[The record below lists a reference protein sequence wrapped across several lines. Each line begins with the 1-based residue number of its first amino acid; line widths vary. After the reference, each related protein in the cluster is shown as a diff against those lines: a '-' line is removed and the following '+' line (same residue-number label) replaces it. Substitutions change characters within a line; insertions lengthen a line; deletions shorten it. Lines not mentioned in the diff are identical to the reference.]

1 MKKVKA
7 LLSLALVGSMLLP
20 YSTAF
25 AAEVTTPGGSADS
38 EVTLT
43 VGDTAPKIFS
53 VTVPSEIPINI
64 TKDGEIQVAKNLNIR
79 NDSSDAVEVTAIKV
93 TGKNDWS
100 VVDYSDDFVSKP
112 DNSKVL
118 ALSFRGDATDSSG
131 NITLTPENWA
141 IAASQELDIRAEAKL
156 SRQTNS
162 SSKSN
167 IATVNW
173 SFNWADATT
182 EPGPPDTSSI
192 NHNWD
197 PSTIMVIGSAKDVV
211 FDWSS
216 TMDVNNISTVESSN
230 PDVATIE
237 LSPVQMFSEGTGT
250 YTVTGK
256 AVGKT
261 TIRATLTSGEST
273 SFEVTVNDVR
283 PGTGGDGDDIEITI
297 PGEDLNPGDKIDPDI
312 EIEIPVTTPDGD
324 GTITVKP
331 EVPDTEL
338 KPGNNEIPAE
348 VDINGIKITIII
360 KVTVSGGTSN
370 PSDGLH
376 QSIEE
381 AQAMG
386 FTFSSYG
393 DGLQIDSFENK
404 QFREEINVP
413 EQIGDFEVL
422 KIGDRVFKGQTNL
435 TEITLPSTITAIG
448 ESAFYRCSGLKS
460 LTLPESIVSIG
471 QNAFTNAGDTESTIT
486 VRCNTLGFSGGYGT
500 ADKGTFYDSGFS
512 NIVLENNITEI
523 KSSAFVSSDV
533 VSIVIPESV
542 ESIGSSAFEGCRK
555 LTSIELG
562 SNITSLGYSVFE
574 ECTSLQSVKLNANI
588 TSIPGS
594 TFYKCSSLSNV
605 EIGSPITEIGE
616 SAFRDCTSLTK
627 FDVPSGVTTIGLR
640 AFAMDVNLTDVTLPS
655 SLTKIDREAFSNCY
669 GIADLT
675 VPSNV
680 TTIYNNAFQYVKH
693 VTYSGSA
700 SGSPWGAKSVN

>member
-1 MKKVKA
+1 M
-7 LLSLALVGSMLLP
+7 
-20 YSTAF
+20 
-25 AAEVTTPGGSADS
+25 
-38 EVTLT
+38 
-43 VGDTAPKIFS
+43 
-53 VTVPSEIPINI
+53 I
-64 TKDGEIQVAKNLNIR
+64 TQM
-79 NDSSDAVEVTAIKV
+79 
-93 TGKNDWS
+93 
-100 VVDYSDDFVSKP
+100 YDFVSTP

-173 SFNWADATT
+173 SFNWADAAT
-182 EPGPPDTSSI
+182 EPEPPDTSSI

-237 LSPVQMFSEGTGT
+237 LSPAQILSEGTGT

-273 SFEVTVNDVR
+273 SFEVTVNAVR
-283 PGTGGDGDDIEITI
+283 PGTGGDGNDIEITI
-297 PGEDLNPGDKIDPDI
+297 PGDGLNPGDKIDPDI
-312 EIEIPVTTPDGD
+312 EIEIPVTTPDGE
-324 GTITVKP
+324 GTVTVKP

-338 KPGNNEIPAE
+338 TPGDNEIPVE
-348 VDINGIKITIII
+348 VDINGIKITVII

-386 FTFSSYG
+386 FTFSSYE

-404 QFREEINVP
+404 QFKKEINVP
-413 EQIGDFEVL
+413 EQIGDFKVL
-422 KIGDRVFKGQTNL
+422 KIGDEVFKAQSNL
-435 TEITLPSTITAIG
+435 TKITLPNTITRIG
-448 ESAFYRCSGLKS
+448 NYAFAGCSGLES
-460 LTLPESIVSIG
+460 LAIPKLQYLGHGVFAGAGAEGSTLTINDIETYSKQHTIL
-471 QNAFTNAGDTESTIT
+471 FGDS
-486 VRCNTLGFSGGYGT
+486 S
-500 ADKGTFYDSGFS
+500 FS
-512 NIVLENNITEI
+512 NIVLESTVTDIP
-523 KSSAFVSSDV
+523 SFAFKGSDV
-533 VSIVIPESV
+533 VSIVIPKNVISV
-542 ESIGSSAFEGCRK
+542 GHSAFEGCRK
-555 LTSIELG
+555 LKSIALG
-562 SNITSLGYSVFE
+562 SNITSLGDNVFE
-574 ECTSLQSVKLNANI
+574 DCINLQSVRLDA
-588 TSIPGS
+588 SIACIPEY
-594 TFYKCSSLSNV
+594 TFKGCASLSV
-605 EIGSPITEIGE
+605 IEIGSAITEIE
-616 SAFRDCTSLTK
+616 TCAFYGCKSLTD
-627 FDVPSGVTTIGLR
+627 FTVPEGVTSIGVR
-640 AFAMDVNLTDVTLPS
+640 AFVFCDNLANVTLPN
-655 SLTKIDREAFSNCY
+655 SLITIDREAFYECY
-669 GIADLT
+669 SIKELS
-675 VPSNV
+675 VPSTVKN
-680 TTIYNNAFQYVKH
+680 IYSKAFQYVQH
-693 VTYSGSA
+693 VTYHGSA